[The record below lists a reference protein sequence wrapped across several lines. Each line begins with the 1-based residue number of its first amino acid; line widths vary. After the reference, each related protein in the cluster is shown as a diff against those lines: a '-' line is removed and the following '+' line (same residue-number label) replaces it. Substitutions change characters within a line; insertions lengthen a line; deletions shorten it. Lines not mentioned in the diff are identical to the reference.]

1 MERTMV
7 NELVKMLANL
17 NVMIPM
23 IQDARE
29 AAFDKKEALLG
40 EQLTDELVEALQM
53 REEIEHKLGL
63 DF

>member
-1 MERTMV
+1 MSRVV

-29 AAFDKKEALLG
+29 AAFGKNEVLLC

-53 REEIEHKLGL
+53 REKIEHKLGL